1 MSDSFLFSENNCVLR
16 KKIGFVLDKNREI
29 RNISGFF
36 FYHSESDT
44 TFESE
49 SDEKMSGESEAD
61 SQSDGRE
68 NKCELSFFPDEDK
81 EEYIFFQKTLTA
93 VKNWFTLFGWSK
105 GQNPI
110 SVPYSLRW

>member
-1 MSDSFLFSENNCVLR
+1 MFL
-16 KKIGFVLDKNREI
+16 D
-29 RNISGFF
+29 FF
-36 FYHSESDT
+36 FLSVYHSESDT

-49 SDEKMSGESEAD
+49 SDENMSEESEAA

-68 NKCELSFFPDEDK
+68 NKFELSFFPEEDK

-93 VKNWFTLFGWSK
+93 IKNWFTLFGWSK

-110 SVPYSLRW
+110 SIPYSLRR